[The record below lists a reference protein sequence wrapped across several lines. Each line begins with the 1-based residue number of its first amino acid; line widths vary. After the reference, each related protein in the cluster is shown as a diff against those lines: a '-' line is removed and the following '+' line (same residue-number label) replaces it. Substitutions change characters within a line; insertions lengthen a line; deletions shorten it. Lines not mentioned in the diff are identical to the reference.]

1 MAFSLACL
9 HPEAEGRDQ
18 LGLEACFHGG
28 SGLPGPVS
36 QVSG

>member
-9 HPEAEGRDQ
+9 HLEAEGRDQ